1 MTSIGDRLRRER
13 LRRGWNLDRVAAE
26 TKISLHLLEAIEED
40 QFDRLPGGVFARNFV
55 RQYARMLH
63 IDEEELL
70 AAFHQQFEEP
80 ATVAEPE
87 PASFPMPRMNPLA
100 ALSER
105 LGPGSSVSAFIGLV
119 VVILV
124 CAGVYSL
131 WQKTRHSPP
140 APETVAAAPKPKPQA
155 APPPAVV
162 KPVETAKPEFRPA
175 EVSETGTIQVPEP
188 PAPKPVVP
196 KPVAAKLVAEL
207 PPAATAPRDA
217 PASAMRVTFTPAE
230 PVWVSIKSDG
240 ARTFTG
246 TLEGQKTRE
255 FGAARKMTVLVGN
268 AGSLDIALNG
278 KPVGPIGPKG
288 EIRLLVLTPSGAHVV
303 PRAPRTSDDS
313 TAVTEPVS
321 DSERP

>member
-1 MTSIGDRLRRER
+1 MRQTSSI
-13 LRRGWNLDRVAAE
+13 VCPAACL
-26 TKISLHLLEAIEED
+26 S
-40 QFDRLPGGVFARNFV
+40 RNFV
-55 RQYARMLH
+55 RQYARMLQ

-70 AAFHQQFEEP
+70 VAFHQQFEEP
-80 ATVAEPE
+80 AAEVPEPE
-87 PASFPMPRMNPLA
+87 PASFRMPRINPLA

-119 VVILV
+119 VVMLV

-131 WQKTRHSPP
+131 WQKARHSPP
-140 APETVAAAPKPKPQA
+140 APETVAAAPKPRPQA
-155 APPPAVV
+155 APPAVV
-162 KPVETAKPEFRPA
+162 KPVETQKPEFRPA
-175 EVSETGTIQVPEP
+175 EVSESGTIRVPEP
-188 PAPKPVVP
+188 PAPKPV
-196 KPVAAKLVAEL
+196 AAKPAAEL
-207 PPAATAPRDA
+207 LPAATAPRDA
-217 PASAMRVTFTPAE
+217 SASAMRVTFTPAE

-240 ARTFTG
+240 TRTFTG

-268 AGSLDIALNG
+268 AGSLDISLNG
-278 KPVGPIGPKG
+278 KPVGSIGPKG

-313 TAVTEPVS
+313 TVPTEPVS